1 MTLVAS
7 DRPRVLSGIQPTSD
21 SFHLGNYIGAVR
33 QWVDLQDTHDAFYF
47 VVDLHAI
54 TIDWEPALLRERTR
68 VAAAQLLAA
77 GLEPE
82 RCTIFVQSH
91 VPEHTQLGW
100 VMTCLAGFGEASR
113 MTQFK
118 DRVARYGT
126 DRIGVGVFTY
136 PMLQVADIL
145 IYQAAQVP
153 VGEDQRQ
160 HVELT
165 RDLAQRFNSRFGDTF
180 VVPEP
185 YILKATAKILDLQD
199 PAAKMSKSSESQAGV
214 VDLLDEPAVIAKKI
228 KRAVTDTGTQ
238 VRFDEA
244 NKPGV
249 SNLLTI
255 LSVLSGRSIADLES
269 AYEGQGYGA
278 LKSDVAEAVVD
289 FTTPL
294 RERTNAWLADSALD
308 DVLHDGAQRARKV
321 AGETLERVYDAVG
334 FLPAAR

>member
-1 MTLVAS
+1 
-7 DRPRVLSGIQPTSD
+7 
-21 SFHLGNYIGAVR
+21 
-33 QWVDLQDTHDAFYF
+33 
-47 VVDLHAI
+47 
-54 TIDWEPALLRERTR
+54 
-68 VAAAQLLAA
+68 
-77 GLEPE
+77 
-82 RCTIFVQSH
+82 
-91 VPEHTQLGW
+91 
-100 VMTCLAGFGEASR
+100 
-113 MTQFK
+113 
-118 DRVARYGT
+118 
-126 DRIGVGVFTY
+126 
-136 PMLQVADIL
+136 MLQVADIL